1 MNSLFA
7 KWIRLLIIVSI
18 LFLIGLLIWLFYCQC
33 NCRKTTAVFK
43 QGDQVVTVSVNP
55 NRSEGGKYKHYDTPE
70 GEEPSNQY
78 PGYQVPTGPKRGSLA
93 PTNNNYKLFQ
103 IKKNANEYSGDAAAG
118 NPVVFN
124 QYDQFG
130 NLINSFGIPP
140 DPSGARGGNVI
151 LYTFN
156 TKAVLSV
163 NGGTNYTLIDP
174 TTIFPSQATKDASGN
189 WLDGGLCCDQVIQ
202 YVPSIDRFIWL
213 MQFCGSGSK
222 TGGSCITGVN
232 RVRIASASPQ
242 DIINSNATS
251 WTYWDLL
258 SSTFNLGNV
267 MMDYPDLA
275 VGDNN
280 LYFSIDAVQSNGL
293 FVARIPLSQIQNSQT
308 INIDYTSPANGNT
321 CYGAH
326 LSQNTGNEIFWAGHK
341 DNSTLRVFSLKEGE
355 NTYYWRDIA
364 INSWPNGTIS
374 SITKDGTT
382 DWLSFGFPGHAVIGA
397 TRMGNSVW
405 FAWTA
410 AAGGGFPRAHIQM
423 AQINITNY
431 SLMQQVQVWNNDYAF
446 SYPAL
451 ATNAAGEL
459 GMSLA
464 WGGNQN
470 WGNNAVGIWGD
481 FIVWYPE
488 LSDTAITRWGD
499 YLACRRASPNST
511 LWDASG
517 YAVRKNSNFNVG
529 YLFDVY
535 YIQFGRNSDVNG
547 GNNIK

>member
-1 MNSLFA
+1 MKNSNA
-7 KWIRLLIIVSI
+7 IWIRLLIIFFI
-18 LFLIGLLIWLFYCQC
+18 LFLFGFLYWLFYCQC
-33 NCRKTTAVFK
+33 HCRKTDKPFI
-43 QGDQVVTVSVNP
+43 QGDRLVSVSVTP
-55 NRSEGGKYKHYDTPE
+55 NRAEGGKYPHVDTPE
-70 GEEPSNQY
+70 GEEPSNQT
-78 PGYQVPTGPKRGSLA
+78 PAYQVPTGPIRGSLSPA
-93 PTNNNYKLFQ
+93 NNNYQLHE
-103 IKKNANEYSGDAAAG
+103 IKENAGDYSGDAAAG
-118 NPVVFN
+118 DPVVFN

-140 DPSGARGGNVI
+140 DPSGARGGDVI

-163 NGGTNYTLIDP
+163 NGGANYTLIDP
-174 TTIFPSQATKDASGN
+174 STIFPSAATKDAAGN

-213 MQFCGSGSK
+213 MQFCGASK
-222 TGGSCITGVN
+222 ATGGSCITGVN

-275 VGDNN
+275 VGDNS

-293 FVARIPLSQIQNSQT
+293 FVARIPLNQVQNSQT

-326 LSQNTGNEIFWAGHK
+326 LSQNTGNEIFWAGHVSSSK
-341 DNSTLRVFSLKEGE
+341 LRVFSLKEGE
-355 NTYYWRDIA
+355 NTYYWRDID
-364 INSWPNGTIS
+364 INSWPNGTTA
-374 SITKDGTT
+374 SIAKDGTT
-382 DWLSFGFPGHAVIGA
+382 DWLSFGFPGHAAIGSA
-397 TRMGNSVW
+397 RAGNSVW

-423 AQINITNY
+423 VQINVTNY
-431 SLMQQVQVWNNDYAF
+431 TLQQQVQVWNNDYAF
-446 SYPAL
+446 AYPAL

-464 WGGNQN
+464 WGGNQD

-488 LSDTAITRWGD
+488 LSDTAISRWGD

-511 LWDASG
+511 MWDASG
-517 YAVRKNSNFNVG
+517 YAVRKNAAFNVG

-547 GNNIK
+547 GSDIK